1 MSGGA
6 KDLDYRYRKNRE
18 RLKREAPAICGICGG
33 DIDLELPPRDPG
45 SWSADHIVPLNNG
58 GDPYD
63 YFNLQPAHFGC
74 NSRKQD
80 RTFVKPKASRRWLA
94 ESLLVVAAWL
104 GLLVFRCAAWLLL
117 LSLLDFCC
125 CSSCLLFEVLA
136 RCFACCFVVHLRCF
150 DFCCLST
157 LLLSSCFDV

>member
-1 MSGGA
+1 VAGGA

-94 ESLLVVAAWL
+94 ESLLL
-104 GLLVFRCAAWLLL
+104 GLACSSFVV
-117 LSLLDFCC
+117 LLDFCC
-125 CSSCLLFEVLA
+125 FRCLTSVVAQVVCSSKFLLVALLAASLSIFDASTSVVSQRCCCLLA
-136 RCFACCFVVHLRCF
+136 SM
-150 DFCCLST
+150 LS
-157 LLLSSCFDV
+157 C